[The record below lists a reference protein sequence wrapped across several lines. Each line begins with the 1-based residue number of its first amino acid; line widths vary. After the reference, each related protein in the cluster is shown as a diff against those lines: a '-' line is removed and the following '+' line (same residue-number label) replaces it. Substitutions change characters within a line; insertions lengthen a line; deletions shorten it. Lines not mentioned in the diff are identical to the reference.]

1 MRLVD
6 NMKTRTKILSAF
18 LILAILTGV
27 LGGASLYTL
36 NQTTDSLK
44 EMYEQRLIANN
55 YLAKIQSNIL
65 ETKALMLQIVWQY
78 GYTQDRGVITDA
90 SNILSQ
96 LSTSTNEFIIKVEA
110 LNLTAEE
117 EAMLNELKASLT
129 AYRPMRQNVISLAYM
144 NKMEDALKANE
155 NSEAERVLTEQNIIL
170 MMDYNKEASKV
181 LYEQSI
187 EAESSSATITMALA
201 ITIFVVSVLAGLFVS
216 NNIVKGIHKAV
227 SFAEGLAEG
236 DFSVEIDSKWVNRK
250 DEVGKL
256 SKAFDEMSKSLKSL
270 LISIGKD
277 SKEVST
283 SSEVLS
289 ANVQE
294 INAQIEAVSASTQE
308 ISYGMQETAA
318 AVEQVNISGQEIM
331 KFTSNLAKNAE
342 EGSLNAG
349 KIALRA
355 KQMRTDA
362 EQSKTDANLVYHEKQ
377 SDIKQSIEKGKVVNQ
392 IKEMSESIQS
402 IAEQTNLLALNAAIE
417 AARAGEHG
425 RGFAVVADEVR
436 KLAEA
441 STQSAGQISSL
452 VMDVNRAF
460 HQLLDSA
467 NGILEFIDV
476 KVISDY
482 DKMVETGIQ
491 YLTDAEYVQMAMTQ
505 FNQQA
510 NEINSGI
517 VQINQAIGSVASSV
531 EQASSSTE
539 EISHNVDDVTRAIEE
554 VAQVAGS
561 QALLAENLDSNVSR
575 FRL

>member
-78 GYTQDRGVITDA
+78 GYTQDRGVITNA

-110 LNLTAEE
+110 LDLTAEE
-117 EAMLNELKASLT
+117 EAMLNELKTSLT

-144 NKMEDALKANE
+144 NKMDDALKANE
-155 NSEAERVLTEQNIIL
+155 DSEAERVLTEQNIIL
-170 MMDYNKEASKV
+170 MMDYNKEASKA

-187 EAESSSATITMALA
+187 KAESSSATITLALA

-216 NNIVKGIHKAV
+216 SNIVKGIHKAV

-308 ISYGMQETAA
+308 ISHGMQETAA
-318 AVEQVNISGQEIM
+318 AVEQVNISGQEIVN
-331 KFTSNLAKNAE
+331 FTSKLAKNAE

-377 SDIKQSIEKGKVVNQ
+377 TDIKQSIEKGKVVNQ

-452 VMDVNRAF
+452 VMDVNGAF

-491 YLTDAEYVQMAMTQ
+491 YLTDAEYVQMAMTN

-531 EQASSSTE
+531 DQASSSTE